1 MTTKRNKSK
10 MTELTHLLETRKNF
24 LNVINS
30 LTTEQLNHIPEG
42 LNNNIIWNFGH
53 AIVTQQL
60 LCYKLSN
67 NPIQLSEEL
76 VEKYRKGSQPSNIVS
91 EQEIEVLKKLALE
104 LPLNLETD
112 LETKNFQEYKEYTTS
127 FNVTLSTIEEAI
139 KFNNIHE
146 GLHLG
151 YAMAIRKMV

>member
-1 MTTKRNKSK
+1 

-24 LNVINS
+24 LSVINS
-30 LTTEQLNHIPEG
+30 LTTEQLNKIPAG

-53 AIVTQQL
+53 VIVTQQL

-67 NPIQLSEEL
+67 NPMRVSEEL
-76 VEKYRKGSQPSNIVS
+76 VEKYRKGSQPSNSVS
-91 EQEIEVLKKLALE
+91 AEEIDELKKLALE
-104 LPLNLETD
+104 LPLKLEED
-112 LETKNFQEYKEYTTS
+112 LKTMNFRDYKAYTTS
-127 FNVTLSTIEEAI
+127 FNVTLSSMEEAI

-151 YAMAIRKMV
+151 YAMAIRKIILS